1 LSGLCVP
8 DKVRQYSAHGV
19 RLTVGGRTLITA
31 LCGQITSDKVG
42 GLHMQSGVTKLL
54 KVALKNWKAL
64 TKIKQN

>member
-1 LSGLCVP
+1 
-8 DKVRQYSAHGV
+8 
-19 RLTVGGRTLITA
+19 VGGRTLITA